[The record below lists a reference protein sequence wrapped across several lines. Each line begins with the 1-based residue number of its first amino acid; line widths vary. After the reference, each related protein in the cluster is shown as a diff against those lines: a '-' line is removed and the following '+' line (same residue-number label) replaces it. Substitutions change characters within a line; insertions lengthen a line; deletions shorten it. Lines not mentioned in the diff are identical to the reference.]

1 MATPPVPRP
10 SCLCGEETVGW
21 KCQAGDLP
29 PGRSWSEGHIEKQ
42 RKAEVNTLQPT
53 KLWPYPAFINL
64 WGCHWWGTCSPKK
77 LSEYPT
83 NHFSGVVIGY
93 SWWDIHITR
102 VFPWIDQW
110 WWKSGTQKMLLHCQ
124 NQVSLFRQPPKKT
137 WCTLELSWPSASH
150 NEAQIVVLV
159 CCFSMD
165 SLWTFNY
172 LHRPP
177 AIKTKRFCFP
187 ASCYTC
193 FMAPWLKTHLALKIR

>member
-93 SWWDIHITR
+93 SWWDIDITR

-150 NEAQIVVLV
+150 NEAQIVV
-159 CCFSMD
+159 FS
-165 SLWTFNY
+165 LLFQY
-172 LHRPP
+172 G
-177 AIKTKRFCFP
+177 FP
-187 ASCYTC
+187 
-193 FMAPWLKTHLALKIR
+193 MNL